1 MELTVTPCW
10 QTFTLSSPAVCR
22 HSCRTRRSVIASVMY
37 VHIHT
42 QTLACTNT
50 CMHKHMHAHT
60 CIHAHSLT
68 HACTHTFYSLQDLL
82 NLESESSFEE
92 KFFLFRST
100 VRLLERRLA
109 AAVRHTFN
117 QCPTLMA
124 ELRVLEMFKGMCR
137 RDAVKVHTYLLTLL
151 DRTNFNS
158 CCPDLQNGARS
169 QTKKGSSHIKM

>member
-1 MELTVTPCW
+1 MCIYTH
-10 QTFTLSSPAVCR
+10 R
-22 HSCRTRRSVIASVMY
+22 H
-37 VHIHT
+37 
-42 QTLACTNT
+42 L
-50 CMHKHMHAHT
+50 HAQ
-60 CIHAHSLT
+60 T
-68 HACTHTFYSLQDLL
+68 HACTHLYTCSQFDTHTHTFYSLQDLL
-82 NLESESSFEE
+82 SLESESSFEE

-137 RDAVKVHTYLLTLL
+137 RDAVKVRMYLLTLL
-151 DRTNFNS
+151 DWTNFNS

-169 QTKKGSSHIKM
+169 QTKRGVAILKCDRSLAIKASYRYKDSSGLVCRPGTLC

>member
-1 MELTVTPCW
+1 MELTVIPCW

-22 HSCRTRRSVIASVMY
+22 HSCRTLRSVIASVMY

-42 QTLACTNT
+42 HRHL
-50 CMHKHMHAHT
+50 HAQ
-60 CIHAHSLT
+60 T
-68 HACTHTFYSLQDLL
+68 HACTHMYTCSQFDAHTHTFYSLQDLL
-82 NLESESSFEE
+82 SLESESSFEE

-137 RDAVKVHTYLLTLL
+137 RDAVKVRTY
-151 DRTNFNS
+151 
-158 CCPDLQNGARS
+158 
-169 QTKKGSSHIKM
+169 H